1 MGASLEWLQLDPRQ
15 LFGEQLWPDCAGGLG
30 GRPEKGP
37 PKNLKGQR
45 NLLNNVLADT
55 MVVHREEGAKEH
67 CLFWGL
73 EWPAHSS
80 PVAEQWA
87 QWPRVTS
94 LYTALL
100 TLCVLDQYIP
110 SVLSPSPS
118 LPSLT
123 LSPLSFVASI
133 ILHLYWFYLVSAWVA
148 LSPLSH
154 VSLVTYCSYSE

>member
-1 MGASLEWLQLDPRQ
+1 MAWLHR
-15 LFGEQLWPDCAGGLG
+15 GSRWMSW
-30 GRPEKGP
+30 KGTS
-37 PKNLKGQR
+37 KNLKGQR

-55 MVVHREEGAKEH
+55 MVVHRVEGAKEH

-110 SVLSPSPS
+110 SVLS
-118 LPSLT
+118 LT
-123 LSPLSFVASI
+123 PPTSPLFFCFLPALLL
-133 ILHLYWFYLVSAWVA
+133 ILHLHSYRFCLFSAWVA
-148 LSPLSH
+148 SGPPSAASGAAH
-154 VSLVTYCSYSE
+154 RTYSE